1 MRKQVSESTI
11 EKTVCKHAKH
21 NDWLVYKF
29 SSPAQRGVPDRVF
42 LKAGR
47 IVFVEF
53 KATGK
58 KATKQ
63 QIATHEKIR
72 SQGFEVHVIDNIEAG
87 KALFND

>member
-11 EKTVCKHAKH
+11 EKAVCKHAKLS
-21 NDWLVYKF
+21 DWLVYKF

-47 IVFVEF
+47 VVFVEF

-72 SQGFEVHVIDNIEAG
+72 EQGFDVFVIDNLEVG